1 MFSYDKELDRSKI
14 GHAIQYFRE
23 KYNISQST
31 LCKGLC
37 SVATLSRIEAGE
49 READG
54 YLLEALLAR
63 MGKTPNKFELIL
75 TESDYESYQI
85 RDEIEKYIEQKN
97 VKAAMKLLQSYKAN
111 TSLRGKFHEQFIK
124 RTEARLHELQG
135 GPQEHTLELLT
146 EAISY
151 TVPGF
156 KTNRIKNYY
165 LSYTELEI
173 IIEITQK
180 RYDMG
185 MSKRARVIIFQ
196 LLEYMDSH
204 YSLEI
209 LHELYPRVAII
220 ACTIFLQEEEY
231 ERALDVCNKGIEKNK
246 SSRKL
251 DYRGELSQIKAQT
264 LEAMLKKDTNWKSRQ
279 KEFLRWYLQAYYVFQ
294 FTGEDTKAGE
304 IRAYLQE
311 EYPWVNID

>member
-14 GHAIQYFRE
+14 GFAIQYFRE
-23 KYNISQST
+23 KYNISQGT

-49 READG
+49 REVDG

-75 TESDYESYQI
+75 TESDYESFQI
-85 RDEIEKYIEQKN
+85 RDEIEKYIEQKDM
-97 VKAAMKLLQSYKAN
+97 KAAMKLLQSYKSN
-111 TSLRGKFHEQFIK
+111 TSLRGKVHEQFMI
-124 RTEARLHELQG
+124 RTEARLHELEG
-135 GPQEHTLELLT
+135 GPQDQTLNLLT

-156 KTNRIKNYY
+156 KANRIKDYY
-165 LSYTELEI
+165 LSNSELGI
-173 IIEITQK
+173 IIEISQ
-180 RYDMG
+180 RRFEMG
-185 MSKRARVIIFQ
+185 MRNRAREIIFQ
-196 LLEYMDSH
+196 LLEYLELH

-209 LHELYPRVAII
+209 ANELYPKVAII

-231 ERALDVCNKGIEKNK
+231 DRALDVCNKGIERNK

-251 DYRGELSQIKAQT
+251 DYRGELSQIKAQII
-264 LEAMLKKDTNWKSRQ
+264 EAMLKRNADWESRQ
-279 KEFLRWYLQAYYVFQ
+279 KEFLTWYLQAYYVFY
-294 FTGEDTKAGE
+294 FSGEATKAGE